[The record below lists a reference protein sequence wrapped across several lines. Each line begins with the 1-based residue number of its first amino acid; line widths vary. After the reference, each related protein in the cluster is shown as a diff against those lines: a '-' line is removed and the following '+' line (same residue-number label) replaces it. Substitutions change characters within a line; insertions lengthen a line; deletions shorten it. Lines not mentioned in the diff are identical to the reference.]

1 MSSPDD
7 PDLRDLPEDDDAFD
21 PGPVPGPDD
30 EPSPAERAR
39 ARAFGELLDKVVD
52 GWRVVLKIGQGAT
65 GTVYEARRK
74 GARAAAW
81 RCVRI
86 CPTGVR
92 SRASG

>member
-39 ARAFGELLDKVVD
+39 ARAFGELLDKVVAGRAPAAMPAED
-52 GWRVVLKIGQGAT
+52 RPLVEAAT
-65 GTVYEARRK
+65 VI
-74 GARAAAW
+74 RA
-81 RCVRI
+81 
-86 CPTGVR
+86 
-92 SRASG
+92 